1 LSEIL
6 VLCSVGVAIGLVRDE
21 VQAQISLLP
30 CLQRPVTYRIR
41 NTGARVLI
49 VIRAYAGKTKRPLIT
64 RKRIETGG
72 ILCHS
77 ALKVRQER
85 DDFTTDPLKDK
96 IPIQKIKIEKYDS
109 APSDVGPMGA

>member
-1 LSEIL
+1 MATRSRRAAQKNKSAYELSEIL

-49 VIRAYAGKTKRPLIT
+49 VIRAYGRTFLVESTQVKR
-64 RKRIETGG
+64 
-72 ILCHS
+72 
-77 ALKVRQER
+77 R
-85 DDFTTDPLKDK
+85 DH
-96 IPIQKIKIEKYDS
+96 
-109 APSDVGPMGA
+109 